1 MLLRRQLRE
10 LNGFVFSNP
19 EIAHRRDRDRR
30 YKKAWNYH
38 FRDKSKDPRPDF
50 GPIIDLQAA

>member
-10 LNGFVFSNP
+10 LNGFVFSTP
-19 EIAHRRDRDRR
+19 EIARRRDRDRR
-30 YKKAWNYH
+30 YKMAYNYH